1 MKTVLALASLAI
13 VAGSAQAGIL
23 NETEVNNTP
32 ALANPVGVFNVPGG
46 SVLVDGTITGGG
58 AGIAGDV
65 DWFSFTIGGTAT
77 MVTSV
82 FSLDNGFADS
92 EVWLVAADGTTILGY
107 NDDGNPGG
115 GSGGMSS
122 LLTLG
127 LAPGNYYLALS
138 GWDDGGA
145 FNTLPD
151 GFNGSAAPAPGG
163 GVGHG
168 ENFTYKL
175 LLGFNVVPTPG
186 ALALMGMGGLVAARR
201 RR

>member
-1 MKTVLALASLAI
+1 MKNCIVGACALA
-13 VAGSAQAGIL
+13 VAASAAHAVII
-23 NETEVNNTP
+23 ESEMNNTP
-32 ALANPVGVFNVPGG
+32 GSANFVGAFGPPGG

-65 DWFSFTIGGTAT
+65 DWFSFSIGGTAT
-77 MVTSV
+77 VVTSV

-92 EVWLVAADGTTILGY
+92 ELWLVAADGSTILAY

-122 LLTLG
+122 LITIG
-127 LAPGNYYLALS
+127 LAPGNYFLALS

-145 FNTLPD
+145 GNVIPD
-151 GFNGSAAPAPGG
+151 GFNGSASPAAGA

-175 LLGFNVVPTPG
+175 LLGFNVIPTPG
-186 ALALMGMGGLVAARR
+186 AAALVGLGALAAGRR

>member
-13 VAGSAQAGIL
+13 VAGSAQAGTL

-46 SVLVDGTITGGG
+46 SVLVNGTMTGGG

-151 GFNGSAAPAPGG
+151 GFNGSAAPAPGA

-168 ENFTYKL
+168 ENFTYTL

-186 ALALMGMGGLVAARR
+186 ALALMGMGGMLAARR